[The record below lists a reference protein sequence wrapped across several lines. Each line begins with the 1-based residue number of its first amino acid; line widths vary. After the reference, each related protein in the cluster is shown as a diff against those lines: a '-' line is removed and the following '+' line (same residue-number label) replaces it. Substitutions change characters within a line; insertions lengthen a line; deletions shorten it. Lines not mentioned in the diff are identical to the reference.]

1 MAELEKAC
9 PECGRELVIR
19 TNRATG
25 EEFIGCVGYPS
36 FCQHT
41 EPLPESIKM
50 RRAGA
55 TPLPFME

>member
-1 MAELEKAC
+1 MAELEKPC

-19 TNRATG
+19 TNSLTG
-25 EEFIGCVGYPS
+25 QEFIGCSGFPA
-36 FCQHT
+36 FCRYT

-55 TPLPFME
+55 PTLPFME